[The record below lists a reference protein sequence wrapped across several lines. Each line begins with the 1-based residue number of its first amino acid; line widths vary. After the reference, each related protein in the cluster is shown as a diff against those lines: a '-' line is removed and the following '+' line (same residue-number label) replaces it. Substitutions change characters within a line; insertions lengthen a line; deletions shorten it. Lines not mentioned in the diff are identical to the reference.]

1 MPELR
6 ADAQHRHLDRNGD
19 GAVQRRVADLE
30 VLPPE
35 HFASDGGQAGRQPVL
50 QNKTPGG
57 S

>member
-6 ADAQHRHLDRNGD
+6 ADAQHRDLDRDGD

-30 VLPPE
+30 VLSPE
-35 HFASDGGQAGRQPVL
+35 HFASDGGRARRQPAL